1 MEVQNLLKMRDKIFK
16 CMGCGVCRGIWEK
29 KDEAICPVWA
39 TGIGFEDSV
48 PRGRVTVAQDI
59 LDGFLTYS
67 LPLAESVYRCTDCGS
82 CVAICDSKDSETGYP
97 VIDVPEIVRTMKMDL
112 VENSLVPPLVRDYFK
127 AVHVNDNPY
136 KEPREGRG
144 KWAEGIGIE
153 MYSGQEFLFYVG
165 DVGSYDERGKRMAKS
180 VARLLSMAGVSMG
193 ILGPEEIGDGNDVRA
208 LGESGLFVYLAERN
222 IAMFRELGIKKII
235 SLDPHSFNAFR
246 KFYPEMGGDFQVW
259 HYTQILADAFKE
271 GRLPAVSSGR
281 TVTYHDPCYLG
292 RHNEVYEPARD
303 LLRGVSDLRLV
314 EMRRFGKNSLC
325 CGGGGGNFFTDL
337 VGGGVN
343 SPSRIRVRE
352 AVGTGSEILAVACP
366 LCSKMLDD
374 AVKAENLEDRL
385 AVKDVSEII
394 LDAM

>member
-1 MEVQNLLKMRDKIFK
+1 MDVQNLLKMRDKIFK
-16 CMGCGVCRGIWEK
+16 CMGCGVCRGIWER

-67 LPLAESVYRCTDCGS
+67 LPLAESLYRCTDCGS
-82 CVAICDSKDSETGYP
+82 CVAICDATDSETGDP
-97 VIDVPEIVRTMKMDL
+97 VIDVPEIVRAMKMDL

-127 AVHVNDNPY
+127 AVHVNENPY
-136 KEPREGRG
+136 KEPREERG
-144 KWAEGIGIE
+144 KWAEGTGVE
-153 MYSGQEFLFYVG
+153 TYSGQEFLFYVG

-180 VARLLSMAGVSMG
+180 VARLLSLAGVSMG

-208 LGESGLFVYLAERN
+208 LGEYGLFAYLAERN
-222 IAMFRELGIKKII
+222 IAHFKEFGVKKVI

-246 KFYPEMGGDFQVW
+246 RFYPELGGDFQVW
-259 HYTQILADAFKE
+259 HYTQVLAEAMKE
-271 GRLPAVSSGR
+271 GQLPPVSSR
-281 TVTYHDPCYLG
+281 LRVTYHDPCYLG
-292 RHNEVYEPARD
+292 RHNGVYEAPRD
-303 LLRGVSDLRLV
+303 LLKTISDLEFL
-314 EMRRFGKNSLC
+314 EMRRFGKNALC

-337 VGGGVN
+337 LGGGVN
-343 SPSRIRVRE
+343 DPSRIRVRE
-352 AVGTGSEILAVACP
+352 ALETGAEILAVACP
-366 LCSKMLDD
+366 LCSKMLHD
-374 AVKAENLEDRL
+374 AVKSEGLEDKL